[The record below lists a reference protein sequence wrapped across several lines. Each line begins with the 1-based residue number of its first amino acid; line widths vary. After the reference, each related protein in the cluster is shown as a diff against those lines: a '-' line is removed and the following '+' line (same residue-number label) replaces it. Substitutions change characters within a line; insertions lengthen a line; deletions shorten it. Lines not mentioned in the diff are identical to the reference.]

1 MSERGKG
8 NRAITLQ
15 ERLEIIERAG
25 RKENDVEIAAA
36 MNLSQAV
43 VRKWRRKARDQG
55 TDGLLTVMGRPRTA
69 ILSRFSEELRDEI
82 KEKRRGHPGWGA
94 DVLRAELVNDKKFA
108 GLHIP
113 GRSRIAAY
121 LKKEGLT
128 RRYER
133 HSPLSNPKAQTI
145 SSCHEEWEM
154 DAQGVCKVEG
164 VGLVSL
170 INIGDPFSH
179 IRTSWACPNKRK
191 ASCPDYQLA
200 LRRAFFCFGKP
211 LVISLDHDSAFFD
224 NTTASPFP
232 SVLHLWLLAMEVDV
246 RFLEHRPPREHA
258 FIERS
263 HQIVHRQAV
272 QGQSFSPAD
281 FQPYLDQR
289 LAFLNQLYPSRSLN
303 GQAPLVA
310 YPRASHSG
318 REYRPEWE
326 EDRLNLQKVFIY
338 LSQQT
343 WFRET
348 SSKGQ
353 LFLGAQRYGLGKDWC
368 QQVVRVTFDPNS
380 QEYLCSSL
388 DASRTQRLKA
398 QGLTKK
404 DLMAEL
410 NMAAGFSHH
419 QYAFPWSA
427 LAIRQNQLADLTGTT
442 L

>member
-1 MSERGKG
+1 MSQRGKG

-15 ERLEIIERAG
+15 ERLEILERAG

-43 VRKWRRKARDQG
+43 VRKWRRKAKKRRE
-55 TDGLLTVMGRPRTA
+55 DGLLTVMGRPRAA
-69 ILSRFSEELRDEI
+69 ILAQFSEELRDEI
-82 KEKRRGHPGWGA
+82 KEKRKGHPGWGA
-94 DVLRAELVNDKKFA
+94 SVLHAEVANDKKFA
-108 GLHIP
+108 GLRIP
-113 GRSRIAAY
+113 SCSRIAAY

-133 HSPLSNPKAQTI
+133 HSPLSNPKTQAI

-179 IRTSWACPNKRK
+179 IRASWACLNRRK
-191 ASCPDYQLA
+191 ASGLDYQLA

-232 SVLHLWLLAMEVDV
+232 SPLHLWLLAMEVDV

-272 QGQSFSPAD
+272 QGQSFNPTD

-289 LAFLNQLYPSRSLN
+289 LTFLNQLCPSRSLN

-310 YPRASHSG
+310 YPQATHSG

-326 EDRLNLQKVFIY
+326 EERLDLPKVFSY
-338 LSQQT
+338 LSKQT

-353 LFLGAQRYGLGKDWC
+353 LLLGAQRYGLAKGWY
-368 QQVVRVTFDPNS
+368 QQVVRVTFDSNS
-380 QEYLCSSL
+380 QEYVCSPL
-388 DASRTQRLKA
+388 DASQTRRLKA

-404 DLMAEL
+404 DLMGEL
-410 NMAAGFSHH
+410 NMTAAFSH

-427 LAIRQNQLADLTGTT
+427 LAIRQNLLADLTGTT